1 MIGRDEVLWAFGTLA
16 AWFTLGVAIVVATA
30 WGYLRGRR

>member
-1 MIGRDEVLWAFGTLA
+1 MIDRGEVLWAFGTLA
-16 AWFTLGVAIVVATA
+16 AWFVLGVAIAVASA